1 MADLKPQAGCYYF
14 PNYHLDRRNQELHGP
29 GWSEWELVKRSTPR
43 FSGHR
48 QPLVPAWGYTD
59 EADPAVMAQKIDAAA
74 DHGIDFFIF
83 DWYYY
88 DDGPFLERGLDEGFL
103 KAPNND
109 RIKFCCMWANHDWL
123 DIHPCGR
130 VNRDKLLY
138 HGRVTPDTFKKISRL
153 FVERYFSHS
162 SYFTINGAPY
172 FSIYDL
178 TSFMNNFGSV
188 DATRK
193 AMDDFRALV
202 KAAGFPD
209 LHLNAVVWGQ
219 PVLPGEKIP
228 ENLPKLI
235 RELGFDSITSYV
247 WVHHVQLSKSPYTL
261 FIGAMEEYFMHWD
274 KMCREYDIPY
284 FPNVTMGW
292 DSSPRTIQSEKWE
305 PVGYPYSNMI
315 SDNTPENFRFA
326 LEETRQR
333 LARLDIPQILNINC
347 WNEWTEGSYLEPDSV
362 HGMSYLEAVKSVFS
376 SDSGDIVGHK

>member
-1 MADLKPQAGCYYF
+1 MADLKPQVGCYYF
-14 PNYHLDRRNQELHGP
+14 PNYHLDRRNQELHGQ
-29 GWSEWELVKRSTPR
+29 GWSEWELVKRATPR

-48 QPLVPAWGYTD
+48 QPLIPAWGYTD

-88 DDGPFLERGLDEGFL
+88 DDGPFLERALDEGFL

-109 RIKFCCMWANHDWL
+109 RMKFCCMWANHDWL

-130 VNRDKLLY
+130 GNREKLLY

-178 TSFMNNFGSV
+178 TSFMNNFGSA
-188 DATRK
+188 DAARK
-193 AMDDFRALV
+193 SMDDFRAMV

-235 RELGFDSITSYV
+235 CELGFDSITSYV
-247 WVHHVQLSKSPYTL
+247 WVHHVHLSKSPYTL
-261 FIGAMEEYFMHWD
+261 FGDAMKEYFMHWD

-292 DSSPRTIQSEKWE
+292 DSSPRTIQSEIWE
-305 PVGYPYSNMI
+305 PVGYPYSNMS
-315 SDNTPENFRFA
+315 SDNTPENFRLA
-326 LEETRQR
+326 LEKTRQR
-333 LARLDIPQILNINC
+333 LAGLDIPQILNINC

-362 HGMSYLEAVKSVFS
+362 NGMSYLEAVKSVF
-376 SDSGDIVGHK
+376 GGR

>member
-1 MADLKPQAGCYYF
+1 MADLKPQVGCYYF
-14 PNYHLDRRNQELHGP
+14 PNYHLDRRNQELHGQ
-29 GWSEWELVKRSTPR
+29 GWSEWELVKRATPR
-43 FSGHR
+43 FPGHR
-48 QPLVPAWGYTD
+48 QPLIPAWGYTD

-88 DDGPFLERGLDEGFL
+88 DDGPFLERALDEGFL

-109 RIKFCCMWANHDWL
+109 RMKFCCMWANHDWL

-130 VNRDKLLY
+130 ENREKLLY
-138 HGRVTPDTFKKISRL
+138 HGRVTPDTFKKIRRL

-178 TSFMNNFGSV
+178 TSFMNIFGSV

-193 AMDDFRALV
+193 AMDDFRAMV

-247 WVHHVQLSKSPYTL
+247 WVHHVHLSKSPYTL
-261 FIGAMEEYFMHWD
+261 FGDAMKEYFMHWD

-292 DSSPRTIQSEKWE
+292 DSSPRTIQSEIWE

-315 SDNTPENFRFA
+315 SDNTSENFRLA
-326 LEETRQR
+326 LEKTSQR
-333 LARLDIPQILNINC
+333 LAGLDIPQILNINC

-362 HGMSYLEAVKSVFS
+362 NGMSYLEAVKSVF
-376 SDSGDIVGHK
+376 GGRG

>member
-1 MADLKPQAGCYYF
+1 MSDLRPQVGCYYF
-14 PNYHLDRRNQELHGP
+14 PNYHLDRRNQELHGQ
-29 GWSEWELVKRSTPR
+29 GWSEWELVKRATPR
-43 FSGHR
+43 FPGHR

-88 DDGPFLERGLDEGFL
+88 DDGPFLERGIDEGFL
-103 KAPNND
+103 KSPNND
-109 RIKFCCMWANHDWL
+109 RMKFCCMWANHDWL

-130 VNRDKLLY
+130 GNREKLLY
-138 HGRVTPDTFKKISRL
+138 HGRVTPETFKKICRM
-153 FVERYFSHS
+153 FVDRYFSQS
-162 SYFTINGAPY
+162 AYFTIDGAPY

-178 TSFMNNFGSV
+178 TRFMENFGSV
-188 DATRK
+188 DAARK
-193 AMDDFRALV
+193 AMDDFRAMA
-202 KAAGFPD
+202 KASGFPD
-209 LHLNAVVWGQ
+209 IHLNAVVWGQ

-247 WVHHVQLSKSPYTL
+247 WVHHVHLAKLPYSPYPD
-261 FIGAMEEYFMHWD
+261 AMEEYFRHWD
-274 KMCREYDIPY
+274 RMCREYDIPY

-315 SDNTPENFRFA
+315 SDNTPENFRLA
-326 LEETRQR
+326 LDGTRQR
-333 LARLDIPQILNINC
+333 LAMLDIPQILNINC
-347 WNEWTEGSYLEPDSV
+347 WNEWTEGSYLEPDNV
-362 HGMSYLEAVKSVFS
+362 HGAAYLEAVKSIFS
-376 SDSGDIVGHK
+376 RSKNSPDV